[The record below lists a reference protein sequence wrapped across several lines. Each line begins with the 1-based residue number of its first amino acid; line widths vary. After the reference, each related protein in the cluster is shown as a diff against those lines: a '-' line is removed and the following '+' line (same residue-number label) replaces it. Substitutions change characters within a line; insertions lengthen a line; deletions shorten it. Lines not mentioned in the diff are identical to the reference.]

1 MPVSYTHLGEVM
13 VCLVINAKKLPY
25 SEEFV
30 EMIKNCGINLEIKS
44 ITVNINRE
52 NTNVILGEK
61 VETLYGQ
68 SYICL
73 LYTSRCV

>member
-1 MPVSYTHLGEVM
+1 M
-13 VCLVINAKKLPY
+13 VCLVINAKKLPH

-52 NTNVILGEK
+52 NTECYFWEK
-61 VETLYGQ
+61 K
-68 SYICL
+68 
-73 LYTSRCV
+73 